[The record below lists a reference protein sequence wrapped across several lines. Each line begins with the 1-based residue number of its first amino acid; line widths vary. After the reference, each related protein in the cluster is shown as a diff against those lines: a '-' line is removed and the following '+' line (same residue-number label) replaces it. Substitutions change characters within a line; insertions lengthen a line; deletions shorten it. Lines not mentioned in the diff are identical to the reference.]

1 MQVYR
6 RKLAA
11 EAIGTFWLTFGGC
24 GAAVIGAGFPQ
35 GGFGLLGVSLAF
47 GLTVLTM
54 AYSVGHISGCHLNP
68 AVTVGLTC
76 GGRFPAHQVLPYM
89 AAQVVGA
96 IAAAALLYVIASG
109 SPDFDISKG
118 FAANGFGDHSPG
130 KYGLNACL
138 VTEIVLTMMFLFIIM
153 GATHGKAPVGFAPIA
168 IGLALTLIHL
178 ISIPVT
184 NTSVNPARSTG
195 PALFVGGWALGQLW
209 LFWAAPLIG
218 GAAGGMLYRWIGV
231 EPLVA
236 VTGDDE
242 PADARLHSSS

>member
-1 MQVYR
+1 M
-6 RKLAA
+6 
-11 EAIGTFWLTFGGC
+11 
-24 GAAVIGAGFPQ
+24 
-35 GGFGLLGVSLAF
+35 LGVSLAF

-109 SPDFDISKG
+109 SPDFDMSKG

-153 GATHGKAPVGFAPIA
+153 GATSTADRRSRRRDALPVDWRG
-168 IGLALTLIHL
+168 T
-178 ISIPVT
+178 
-184 NTSVNPARSTG
+184 
-195 PALFVGGWALGQLW
+195 VGGGN
-209 LFWAAPLIG
+209 
-218 GAAGGMLYRWIGV
+218 R
-231 EPLVA
+231 
-236 VTGDDE
+236 
-242 PADARLHSSS
+242 R